1 MRRDYIPHSDLQ
13 FHQWFL
19 NLRDYVIKMRTKW
32 TYIPTSAVDALDEAF
47 VDWEE
52 HFIPTQSPHTP
63 AVTAM
68 KNDARRRVEPIVRN
82 FVQQFLRWPP
92 VTDGDLVNMNLPLRD
107 LTRTPHI
114 EVTEDV
120 EFEIRLRSIREVL
133 INFWVKRLTS
143 MAKPVG
149 YDGAVIVWDVLDA
162 PPATPDDLNRHQ
174 MASRTPFAL
183 EFSETERGRTV
194 YITAAWQNERGNR
207 GRWSEIQ
214 SAVIP

>member
-1 MRRDYIPHSDLQ
+1 
-13 FHQWFL
+13 
-19 NLRDYVIKMRTKW
+19 VIKMRTKW

-114 EVTEDV
+114 EVTEMV
-120 EFEIRLRSIREVL
+120 EFELTLRHIREIMV
-133 INFWVKRLTS
+133 NFWEKGRLNL
-143 MAKPVG
+143 AKPAG
-149 YDGAVIVWDVLDA
+149 YDGAVIVWDVLDT
-162 PPATPDDLNRHQ
+162 PPDNPDQLNRHE
-174 MASRTPFAL
+174 MASRTPHTLSFI
-183 EFSETERGRTV
+183 EEERGKTV

-207 GRWSEIQ
+207 GNWSEIQ
-214 SAVIP
+214 SAIIP